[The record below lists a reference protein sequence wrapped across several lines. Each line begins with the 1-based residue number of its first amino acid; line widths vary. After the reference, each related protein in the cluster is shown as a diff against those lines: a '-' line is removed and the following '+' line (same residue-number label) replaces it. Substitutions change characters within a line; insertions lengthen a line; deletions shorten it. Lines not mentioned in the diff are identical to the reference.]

1 MEHSV
6 KKGQTS
12 IEFMLLIVITLLYIQ
27 TVITPNVTETLSS
40 ISDTTRVGAARLA
53 TEKLTNA
60 INYVAASNSE
70 SKTTVNLFIPDRT
83 LIICDEVNKRLRYE
97 TTVDSDIAKCGVL
110 DEKPENCDKNF
121 DLNPTIN
128 VVCQIPPFNSAKII
142 DSNYVSNPVTLYIER
157 NTAGTVTISGN
168 IS

>member
-1 MEHSV
+1 M

-12 IEFMLLIVITLLYIQ
+12 IEFMLLIVISLLYIQ
-27 TVITPNVTETLSS
+27 TVISPNVNESLLSV
-40 ISDTTRVGAARLA
+40 SDTARIGEARLA
-53 TEKLTNA
+53 TEKLANA

-83 LIICDEVNKRLRYE
+83 IISCDESNRRISYQ
-97 TTVDSDIAKCGVL
+97 TIIDGNIAKCGII
-110 DEKPENCDKNF
+110 DGDPSNCEKDFE
-121 DLNPTIN
+121 LNPKIN
-128 VVCQIPPFNSAKII
+128 LNCLTPPFNASDQI

-157 NTAGTVTISGN
+157 DSTGNVIIFGN

>member
-1 MEHSV
+1 M

-12 IEFMLLIVITLLYIQ
+12 IEFMLLIVISLLYIQ
-27 TVITPNVTETLSS
+27 TVISPNVNESLLSV
-40 ISDTTRVGAARLA
+40 SDTARVGQARLA

-83 LIICDEVNKRLRYE
+83 IITCDESNKRISYQ
-97 TTVDSDIAKCGVL
+97 TTIDGNIAKCGIL
-110 DEKPENCDKNF
+110 DDDASNCEKDFE
-121 DLNPTIN
+121 LNPTITLD
-128 VVCQIPPFNSAKII
+128 CHIPPFQLVGLLPRI
-142 DSNYVSNPVTLYIER
+142 DSNYVSNPVTLYVER
-157 NTAGTVTISGN
+157 NSTGEVSITGN

>member
-1 MEHSV
+1 M

-12 IEFMLLIVITLLYIQ
+12 IEFMLLIVISLLYIQ
-27 TVITPNVTETLSS
+27 TVISPNVNESLLSV
-40 ISDTTRVGAARLA
+40 SDTARVGQARLA

-83 LIICDEVNKRLRYE
+83 IITCDESNKRISYQ
-97 TTVDSDIAKCGVL
+97 TTIDGNIAKCGIL
-110 DEKPENCDKNF
+110 DDDASNCEKDFE
-121 DLNPTIN
+121 LNPTITLRCPN
-128 VVCQIPPFNSAKII
+128 PPFNTHIPPQI
-142 DSNYVSNPVTLYIER
+142 DSNYVSNPVTLYVER
-157 NTAGTVTISGN
+157 NSAGEVSITGN

>member
-1 MEHSV
+1 M

-12 IEFMLLIVITLLYIQ
+12 IEFMLLIVISLLYIQ
-27 TVITPNVTETLSS
+27 TVISPNVNESLLSV
-40 ISDTTRVGAARLA
+40 SDTARVGQARLA

-83 LIICDEVNKRLRYE
+83 IITCDESNKRISYQ
-97 TTVDSDIAKCGVL
+97 TTIDGNIAKCGIL
-110 DEKPENCDKNF
+110 DDDASNCEKDFE
-121 DLNPTIN
+121 LNPTITLRCPN
-128 VVCQIPPFNSAKII
+128 PPFNALKQI
-142 DSNYVSNPVTLYIER
+142 DSNFVSNPVTLYVER
-157 NTAGTVTISGN
+157 NSTGEVSITGN